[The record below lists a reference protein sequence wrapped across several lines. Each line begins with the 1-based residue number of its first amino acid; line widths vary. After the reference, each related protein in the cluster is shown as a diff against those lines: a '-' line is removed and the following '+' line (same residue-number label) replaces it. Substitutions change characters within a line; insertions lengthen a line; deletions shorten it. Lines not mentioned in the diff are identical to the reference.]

1 MFYMD
6 TPSFVLGTMNICYP
20 YSSNNQTNYSEYK
33 QIIQAYI
40 DKVGNNAILDTAYY
54 YGNTK
59 TEKILG
65 EILPTLSLQPKIST
79 KVNPWYQNDFT
90 NNKLGQ
96 LNTDGIIKQ
105 LSTSLTN
112 LQLEQVDILY
122 LHCYDYETPIQETLE
137 ICNSLWRKEK
147 FLSFGLSNF
156 SLLQVKEVI
165 DEIEKED
172 YVPVKYYQGMYNL
185 ISRKVEEIFPLL
197 DEYNIEFWGYNPL
210 AGGLL
215 TGKYKNYKNTKDI
228 TDSSR
233 FKDNSIYQNIFW
245 KPEIINNLHDFFEVE
260 NSTEYSLQW
269 IQHHS
274 KMKKNDKVIMG
285 VSTLEQFNQNIKYIK
300 EKKQLKLYSFDFS
313 YSPNYWY

>member
-1 MFYMD
+1 MD
-6 TPSFVLGTMNICYP
+6 THNFVLGTMNICYP
-20 YSSNNQTNYSEYK
+20 YSSNNQTTEYQ
-33 QIIQAYI
+33 QIIQTYI
-40 DKVGNNAILDTAYY
+40 DNVGNKAILDTAYY

-59 TEKILG
+59 TEQILG

-96 LNTDGIIKQ
+96 LNTNGIIKQ
-105 LSTSLTN
+105 LNTSLTN
-112 LQLEQVDILY
+112 LQQEQVEILY
-122 LHCYDYETPIQETLE
+122 LHCYDYDTPIKETLE
-137 ICNSLWRKEK
+137 ICNTLWRKEK

-165 DEIEKED
+165 DEIDKEE
-172 YVPVKYYQGMYNL
+172 YLPIKYYQGMYNL

-197 DEYNIEFWGYNPL
+197 NEYNIEFWGYNPL

-215 TGKYKNYKNTKDI
+215 TGKYKNYKNTEDI
-228 TDSSR
+228 TECSR
-233 FKDNSIYQNIFW
+233 FKNNSIYQNIFW
-245 KPEIINNLHDFFEVE
+245 KPEIINNLQDFFELE

-269 IQHHS
+269 LQHHS
-274 KMKKNDKVIMG
+274 KMKKNDKIIMG

-300 EKKQLKLYSFDFS
+300 EKKQLKPYFFDFY

>member
-1 MFYMD
+1 MD
-6 TPSFVLGTMNICYP
+6 THSFVLGTMNICYP
-20 YSSNNQTNYSEYK
+20 YSSNYQSNYNEYQ
-33 QIIQAYI
+33 QIIQTYI
-40 DKVGNNAILDTAYY
+40 DNVGSNAILDTAYY

-90 NNKLGQ
+90 NNQLGQ
-96 LNTDGIIKQ
+96 LNTEGINKQ
-105 LSTSLTN
+105 LSTSLTS
-112 LQLEQVDILY
+112 LQQEQVDILY

-137 ICNSLWRKEK
+137 ICNTLWRKEK

-165 DEIEKED
+165 DEIDKEE
-172 YVPVKYYQGMYNL
+172 YAPIKYYQGMYNL

-197 DEYNIEFWGYNPL
+197 DEYSIEFWGYNPL

-215 TGKYKNYKNTKDI
+215 TGKYKNYENTKDI
-228 TDSSR
+228 RESSR

-245 KPEIINNLHDFFEVE
+245 KPEIINNLQDFFELE

-269 IQHHS
+269 IGHHS

-285 VSTLEQFNQNIKYIK
+285 VSTLQQFNQNVKYIK

>member
-156 SLLQVKEVI
+156 SLQQVKEVI
-165 DEIEKED
+165 NEIDKKD
-172 YVPVKYYQGMYNL
+172 YLPIKYYQGMYNL

>member
-1 MFYMD
+1 MD